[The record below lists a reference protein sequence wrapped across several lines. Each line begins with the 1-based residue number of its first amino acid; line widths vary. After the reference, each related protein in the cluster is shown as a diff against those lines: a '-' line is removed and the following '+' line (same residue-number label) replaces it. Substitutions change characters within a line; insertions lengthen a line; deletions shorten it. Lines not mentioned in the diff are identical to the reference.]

1 MLRIFLFLLL
11 SATPALTMLS
21 ANGNSAPQP
30 ETQDASILEIF
41 TDSTRIGHK
50 GQCKIEIIKYML
62 NDDAYM
68 LLKFYTRSYGRWYHQ
83 HTYHYETTT
92 IQSLDPDISDYNND
106 GLNDITVISA
116 NAARGA
122 NEVRRL
128 FIYDSTQQDLI
139 AITNSEAFPNMRYN
153 AQLDCI
159 DAFLVHGTSSTVFAH
174 LSGDSLRTFAVVG
187 TTGDSVFVSTINRKG
202 KEKII
207 YKGPYCCPYNRF
219 SNFRP
224 LQDGPE

>member
-1 MLRIFLFLLL
+1 MHRLFFILLLLAACWSYTLL
-11 SATPALTMLS
+11 SAP
-21 ANGNSAPQP
+21 GNMQEP
-30 ETQDASILEIF
+30 EDVSILEVF
-41 TDSTRIGHK
+41 TDSTRIGHS

-62 NDDAYM
+62 YDDTYM
-68 LLKFYTRSYGRWYHQ
+68 LLKFYTKSYDRWYHQ
-83 HTYHYETTT
+83 HTYHYETTS
-92 IQSLDPDISDYNND
+92 IQSLEPDISDYNND

-128 FIYDSTQQDLI
+128 FVYDSTRHQLI
-139 AITNSEAFPNMRYN
+139 AIANSENFPNMQYN

-159 DAFLVHGTSSTVFAH
+159 DAFLVHGTSSTVFARI
-174 LSGDSLRTFAVVG
+174 SGDSLRTFAYVG

-202 KEKII
+202 KEKLI
-207 YKGPYCCPYNRF
+207 YKGPYYCPYNRF

-224 LQDGPE
+224 LQEDPE